1 MASPE
6 IVKSTSLISAS
17 ANEALFQK
25 YFILAT
31 GSAATNPGIAWL
43 DTQVKPNGDMSEVGK
58 VIDAYMGNIEKAVGR
73 DGALQMVIKN
83 GLGAAISAADAKAI
97 NAELA
102 ANKIS
107 NWSQIFNLAANL
119 KNILGDT
126 LNAKAQA
133 ASSFA
138 ATLDA
143 AGKVDFYAGEAV
155 VNAVKVLLQ
164 GTTSS
169 AASLASAKSALT
181 ALSEALS
188 VSGIQ
193 AAVVDGYI
201 AGAAVFVD
209 QNNDGKANAGEW
221 SGTTDAKGFYVLP
234 ATVSGAKI
242 TASGGKDILTQKDFV
257 GVLSAPAGST
267 VMNPITTLVQTVLES
282 NPNALVSDAKSLVS
296 TALGIPESINPL
308 SYDPIKVLSSPS
320 ASASEKAAAL
330 DVQSSAIQ
338 VTNTMTQMAS
348 VLANAVGSSADRGQA
363 ANLVAKAIVS
373 SLQKAAT
380 AEPGKAFD
388 LTKAENI
395 AAVLTTAA
403 TEAKAT
409 SVVAKAAEFAAVTV
423 AANAAAEKA
432 TSIEALAKAAVVA
445 QDSVAALVTASKTG
459 DLASVTANFTGKAFD
474 QAVTNAKVGEL
485 APGIAVPPPETPAPT
500 VAPTPAPTVA
510 PTPAPTVAPTPA
522 PTPGPTPIP
531 TPEPRPEPPDTTP
544 PTLTITSS
552 KDKLKAGETATIT
565 FSFSEDP
572 GSSFSWNGTIGDVSV
587 SNGSLAA
594 ISGSGL
600 TRTAIFTPSANF
612 SGGRAN
618 ISVAA
623 GSYFDGAGNAG
634 GAGASPSIFVDTI
647 APPSP
652 VTGLLSVGNAPFDS
666 INETEKISLTIQGS
680 TQGSTSAVE
689 SGGVVN
695 IEITGANNQRIV
707 INGLQSVNGA
717 FSYVTGLSGF
727 SDGNVTFRFTVGD
740 SVGNIDPGN
749 VSTITATL
757 DATRPIVTLARVDIV
772 DDLNNGVLTETIN
785 NASIQYGPTGV
796 LGSSEYTSS
805 GVTGVF
811 QTDDNT
817 PTVKVV
823 TGISGST
830 DPQDIVA
837 VYGGPRDKLNP
848 NDLTSS
854 NLIATGLISSD
865 ALEFAQLNIGR
876 TFTEGTALPVPYVF
890 VIRIEDL
897 AGNLGIAPAVAV
909 EIELTGMLGGGG

>member
-43 DTQVKPNGDMSEVGK
+43 DTQVKP
-58 VIDAYMGNIEKAVGR
+58 AYMGNIEKAVGR

-522 PTPGPTPIP
+522 PTVAPTPAPTPGPAPIP

-612 SGGRAN
+612 SGGQA
-618 ISVAA
+618 
-623 GSYFDGAGNAG
+623 
-634 GAGASPSIFVDTI
+634 
-647 APPSP
+647 
-652 VTGLLSVGNAPFDS
+652 
-666 INETEKISLTIQGS
+666 
-680 TQGSTSAVE
+680 
-689 SGGVVN
+689 
-695 IEITGANNQRIV
+695 
-707 INGLQSVNGA
+707 
-717 FSYVTGLSGF
+717 
-727 SDGNVTFRFTVGD
+727 
-740 SVGNIDPGN
+740 
-749 VSTITATL
+749 
-757 DATRPIVTLARVDIV
+757 
-772 DDLNNGVLTETIN
+772 
-785 NASIQYGPTGV
+785 
-796 LGSSEYTSS
+796 
-805 GVTGVF
+805 
-811 QTDDNT
+811 
-817 PTVKVV
+817 
-823 TGISGST
+823 
-830 DPQDIVA
+830 
-837 VYGGPRDKLNP
+837 
-848 NDLTSS
+848 
-854 NLIATGLISSD
+854 
-865 ALEFAQLNIGR
+865 
-876 TFTEGTALPVPYVF
+876 
-890 VIRIEDL
+890 
-897 AGNLGIAPAVAV
+897 
-909 EIELTGMLGGGG
+909 

>member
-201 AGAAVFVD
+201 AGAKVFVD

-432 TSIEALAKAAVVA
+432 TSIEALAKAAVVG

-485 APGIAVPPPETPAPT
+485 APGIAVPPPE
-500 VAPTPAPTVA
+500 TPAPTVA

-572 GSSFSWNGTIGDVSV
+572 GSSFSWDGTNGDVSV

-612 SGGRAN
+612 SGGQAN

-623 GSYFDGAGNAG
+623 GSYYDGAGNAG

-666 INETEKISLTIQGS
+666 INATEKISLTIQGS
-680 TQGSTSAVE
+680 TGAVE

-695 IEITGANNQRIV
+695 IEIIGANNQRIV

-757 DATRPIVTLARVDIV
+757 DTIPPSVTLERVDIV
-772 DDLNNGVLTETIN
+772 DNNDGGVLTETIN

-811 QTDDNT
+811 KTDDNA

-837 VYGGPRDKLNP
+837 VYGGPKSLTFP
-848 NDLTSS
+848 NELTSS

-876 TFTEGTALPVPYVF
+876 TFPGGTALLGPYVF

-897 AGNLGIAPAVAV
+897 AGNLGTAPAVAV
-909 EIELTGMLGGGG
+909 EIELTGVLGGGG

>member
-348 VLANAVGSSADRGQA
+348 VLANAAGSSADRGQA

-500 VAPTPAPTVA
+500 VAPTPAPT
-510 PTPAPTVAPTPA
+510 
-522 PTPGPTPIP
+522 PGPAPIP

-612 SGGRAN
+612 SGGQAN

-634 GAGASPSIFVDTI
+634 GAGASPSIYVDTI
-647 APPSP
+647 APLSP

-666 INETEKISLTIQGS
+666 INETEQISLTIQGS
-680 TQGSTSAVE
+680 TGAVE

-707 INGLQSVNGA
+707 INGLQSEQSANGA
-717 FSYVTGLSGF
+717 FNYVTGLSGF

-740 SVGNIDPGN
+740 RVGNIDPGN

-757 DATRPIVTLARVDIV
+757 DATPPSVTLARVDIV
-772 DDLNNGVLTETIN
+772 DNFSNGVRTETIN

-811 QTDDNT
+811 KTDDSA
-817 PTVKVV
+817 PTVIV

-837 VYGGPRDKLNP
+837 VYGGPTGLP
-848 NDLTSS
+848 TLPALTPS
-854 NLIATGLISSD
+854 NLLATGLISSD

-876 TFTEGTALPVPYVF
+876 TFTGGTASPGPYVF

-897 AGNLGIAPAVAV
+897 AGNLGTAPAVAV
-909 EIELTGMLGGGG
+909 EIELTGVLGGGG

>member
-510 PTPAPTVAPTPA
+510 PTPAPT
-522 PTPGPTPIP
+522 PGPAPIP

-572 GSSFSWNGTIGDVSV
+572 GSSFFWNGTNGDVSV

-612 SGGRAN
+612 SGGQAN

-634 GAGASPSIFVDTI
+634 GAGASPSIYVDTI
-647 APPSP
+647 APLSP
-652 VTGLLSVGNAPFDS
+652 ATGLLSVGNAPFGS
-666 INETEKISLTIQGS
+666 INATEQISLTIQGS
-680 TQGSTSAVE
+680 AGAVE

-695 IEITGANNQRIV
+695 IEIIGAINQRIV
-707 INGLQSVNGA
+707 INGLQSDQSGNGA

-740 SVGNIDPGN
+740 RVGNIDPGN
-749 VSTITATL
+749 VSTITAKL
-757 DATRPIVTLARVDIV
+757 DATPPSVTLARVDIV
-772 DDLNNGVLTETIN
+772 DNNNGVLTETIN

-811 QTDDNT
+811 KTDDSA
-817 PTVKVV
+817 PTVIV

-837 VYGGPRDKLNP
+837 VYGGPKSPTFP
-848 NDLTSS
+848 NALTSS
-854 NLIATGLISSD
+854 NLIATGLINSD

-876 TFTEGTALPVPYVF
+876 TFTGGTALPGPYVF

-897 AGNLGIAPAVAV
+897 AGNLGTAPAVAV

>member
-510 PTPAPTVAPTPA
+510 PTPAPT
-522 PTPGPTPIP
+522 PGPAPIP

-572 GSSFSWNGTIGDVSV
+572 GSSFSWNGTNGDVSV

-612 SGGRAN
+612 SGGQAN

-623 GSYFDGAGNAG
+623 GSYYDGAGNVG
-634 GAGASPSIFVDTI
+634 GAGASPSIYVDTI
-647 APPSP
+647 APLSP
-652 VTGLLSVGNAPFDS
+652 ATGLLSVGNAPFGS
-666 INETEKISLTIQGS
+666 INATEQISLTIQGS
-680 TQGSTSAVE
+680 AGAVE

-695 IEITGANNQRIV
+695 IEIIGAINQRIV
-707 INGLQSVNGA
+707 INGLQSDQSGNGA

-740 SVGNIDPGN
+740 RVGNIDPGN

-757 DATRPIVTLARVDIV
+757 DATPPSVTLARVDIV
-772 DDLNNGVLTETIN
+772 DNNNGVLTETIN

-811 QTDDNT
+811 KTDDSA
-817 PTVKVV
+817 PTVIV

-837 VYGGPRDKLNP
+837 VYGGPKSPTFP
-848 NDLTSS
+848 NALTSS

-876 TFTEGTALPVPYVF
+876 TFTGGTASPGPYVF

-897 AGNLGIAPAVAV
+897 AGNLGNAPPVAV
-909 EIELTGMLGGGG
+909 EIVLTGVLGGGG

>member
-1 MASPE
+1 
-6 IVKSTSLISAS
+6 
-17 ANEALFQK
+17 
-25 YFILAT
+25 
-31 GSAATNPGIAWL
+31 
-43 DTQVKPNGDMSEVGK
+43 
-58 VIDAYMGNIEKAVGR
+58 MGNIEKAVGR

-432 TSIEALAKAAVVA
+432 TSIEALAKAAVVG

-485 APGIAVPPPETPAPT
+485 APGIAVPPPE
-500 VAPTPAPTVA
+500 TPAPTVA

-572 GSSFSWNGTIGDVSV
+572 GSSFSWDGTNGDVSV

-612 SGGRAN
+612 SGGQAN

-634 GAGASPSIFVDTI
+634 RAGASPSIYVDTI
-647 APPSP
+647 APLSP

-666 INETEKISLTIQGS
+666 INETEQISLTIQGS
-680 TQGSTSAVE
+680 TGAVE

-695 IEITGANNQRIV
+695 IEIIGANNQRIV

-740 SVGNIDPGN
+740 RVGNIDPGN

-757 DATRPIVTLARVDIV
+757 DATPPSVTLARVDIV
-772 DDLNNGVLTETIN
+772 DNNNGVLTETIN

-811 QTDDNT
+811 KTDDSA
-817 PTVKVV
+817 PTVIV

-837 VYGGPRDKLNP
+837 VYGGPTGLP
-848 NDLTSS
+848 TLPALTPS
-854 NLIATGLISSD
+854 NLLATGLISSD

-876 TFTEGTALPVPYVF
+876 TFTGGTASPGPYVF

-897 AGNLGIAPAVAV
+897 AGNLGTAPAVAV
-909 EIELTGMLGGGG
+909 EIELTGVLGGGG

>member
-6 IVKSTSLISAS
+6 IVKSTSLINAS

-432 TSIEALAKAAVVA
+432 TSIEALAKAAVVG

-572 GSSFSWNGTIGDVSV
+572 GSSFSWDGTNGDVSV

-612 SGGRAN
+612 SGGQAN

-623 GSYFDGAGNAG
+623 GSYSDGAGNAG

-666 INETEKISLTIQGS
+666 INATEQISLTIQGS
-680 TQGSTSAVE
+680 MGAVE
-689 SGGVVN
+689 SDGVVN
-695 IEITGANNQRIV
+695 IEIIGANNQRIV

-740 SVGNIDPGN
+740 RVGNIDPGN

-757 DATRPIVTLARVDIV
+757 DATPPSVTLARVDIV
-772 DDLNNGVLTETIN
+772 DNYNNGVLTETIN

-811 QTDDNT
+811 KTDDNA

-837 VYGGPRDKLNP
+837 VYGGPKSLTFP
-848 NDLTSS
+848 NELTSS

-876 TFTEGTALPVPYVF
+876 TFTGGTASPGPYVF

-897 AGNLGIAPAVAV
+897 AGNLGNAPPVAV
-909 EIELTGMLGGGG
+909 EIVLTGVLGGGG